1 MAAGVNTLSR
11 TFVWILLGL
20 VVAGLAGFGALNLTG
35 TVRTVAT
42 IGDQTISTNDYARE
56 LQRELRAFEAQIGQ
70 PLPLDQARLL
80 GLDKIALARLVALA
94 SLDNEVAE
102 LGLSIGDVN
111 LQKEIIAIPAFN
123 GANGEFDRDS
133 YRFSLQQVGLTEA
146 EFEADLRA
154 EAARTLV
161 QGAIV
166 TGVVMPREMVDTIA
180 NYVAARR
187 SFTMLR
193 LDTSGLTQPAAD
205 PDDAELRAY
214 YDANPDDFAL
224 PETKRLSYVLMT
236 PTMLLDQ
243 VEVDDAALQ
252 TLYDERFDQY
262 NVPERRLVERLVFPD
277 EESATKAWAQLE
289 AGDTTFEDLVTNR
302 GLSLADI
309 DMGDLSRDDLDE
321 GSDEVFGA
329 EVGSVIGPLPSALG
343 PALYRINGSL
353 SGRVTSLDE
362 AKVELKDELAGERAR
377 RLIDAQA
384 EDINDLLA
392 GGATLQ
398 ELADE
403 TDLQLGEI
411 EWTAQSFEGVAA
423 YEEFRA
429 AAASVGEEDFPEVA
443 FLEDGGIFALQLNE
457 LLPVR
462 PEPFDLAQA
471 RVSAAWTQSQTETAL
486 RAQADELIAQLATE
500 GDFDATGRAFSTE
513 TGLTRTAYLDG
524 TPADFMNQVFEMEP
538 QELRVINGEGAVFL
552 VRLDEIL
559 PPDKTAEY
567 NASLEA
573 IGEQMNQTLSQALFD
588 AFVRDTQT
596 RARPS
601 VDQRAV
607 NAVDAN
613 VFGGPGGA
621 VPHDESDG
629 HTH

>member
-20 VVAGLAGFGALNLTG
+20 VVVGLAGFGALNLTG

-70 PLPLDQARLL
+70 PLPLEQARLL
-80 GLDKIALARLVALA
+80 GLDQIALSRLVALA

-123 GANGEFDRDS
+123 GVNGEFDRES

-166 TGVVMPREMVDTIA
+166 SGVVMPREMVDTIA
-180 NYVAARR
+180 KYVAARR

-193 LDTSGLTQPAAD
+193 LDASGLTRPPAD
-205 PDDAELRAY
+205 PSDTDLRAY
-214 YDANPDDFAL
+214 YDANPDDFTL

-277 EESATKAWAQLE
+277 EASATDARTRLE
-289 AGDTTFEDLVTNR
+289 AGDTTFEDLVISR
-302 GLSLADI
+302 GLSMVDV

-329 EVGSVIGPLPSALG
+329 EVGSVIGPVPSALG

-353 SGRVTSLDE
+353 SGRVTSLDD
-362 AKVELKDELAGERAR
+362 ARTELNDELAGDRAR
-377 RLIDAQA
+377 RLIEAQA

-392 GGATLQ
+392 GGATLR
-398 ELADE
+398 ELAIE
-403 TDLQLGEI
+403 TDMQLGEI
-411 EWTAQSFEGVAA
+411 DWTALSFDGVAA

-429 AAASVGEEDFPEVA
+429 AAASVTEEDFPEVA
-443 FLEDGGIFALQLNE
+443 YLDDGGIFALQLNE
-457 LLPVR
+457 VLPVR
-462 PEPFDLAQA
+462 PEPFEQA
-471 RVSAAWTQSQTETAL
+471 RERVSAAWTLSQTETAL
-486 RAQADELIAQLATE
+486 RAQADELTAQLATD
-500 GDFDATGRAFSTE
+500 GDFAATGRDFSTE
-513 TGLTRTAYLDG
+513 TGLTRTAFLDG

-538 QELRVINGEGAVFL
+538 QELRVINGDGVVFL
-552 VRLDEIL
+552 VRLDEVL
-559 PPDKTAEY
+559 PPDETSQY
-567 NASLEA
+567 RASLEA

-588 AFVRDTQT
+588 AFVRDAQT

-607 NAVDAN
+607 NAVDTN
-613 VFGGPGGA
+613 VFGGAGGA
-621 VPHDESDG
+621 VPHDPNDG